1 MKRNFFIVTAS
12 CLVAILATSRL
23 LAEAPSTQPANVP
36 SQIASVTGKIIVEG
50 DVPLSEMVVYV
61 EPADPSMTVSVV
73 KETVKISQ
81 RGAKFSPALT
91 IVSVGQT
98 VEFLNDEDRMLEHN
112 VFSNAPS
119 KKFDLGMYPPGQSRS
134 VTFDKPGPVMLYC
147 SIHRYMDGVIF
158 VSPTPYFSRVN
169 PDSTYKIEGIPPG
182 KWVVKTWQRRRRFK
196 EATAPLNADPGAS
209 TSINLELHKR

>member
-1 MKRNFFIVTAS
+1 MKRQFFIVTAS
-12 CLVAILATSRL
+12 CLIALVSNGRL
-23 LAEAPSTQPANVP
+23 PAEAPSTQPANAAAQTAWV
-36 SQIASVTGKIIVEG
+36 SGKIVAEG
-50 DVPLSEMVVYV
+50 DVPLSEMVVYL
-61 EPADPSMTVSVV
+61 EPADPSMTVPVV
-73 KETVKISQ
+73 KGSVKISQ

-182 KWVVKTWQRRRRFK
+182 KWLIKTWQRRRRFK
-196 EATAPLNADPGAS
+196 EATAPLNTEPGSS